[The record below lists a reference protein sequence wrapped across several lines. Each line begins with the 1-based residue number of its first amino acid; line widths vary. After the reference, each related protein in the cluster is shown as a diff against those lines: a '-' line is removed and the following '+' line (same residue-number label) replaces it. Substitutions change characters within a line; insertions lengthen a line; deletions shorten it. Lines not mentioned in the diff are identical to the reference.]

1 MEALERPHEAA
12 YWDALYSESA
22 RAGVKTFSSMWQGVD
37 LAALRGVLK
46 VDLRPQ
52 DRVLILGAG
61 DSGLPEE
68 LFDAGC
74 RNVTAVDFSPLLVAA
89 MAERSHGALWRK
101 EDARQLSFP
110 EGSFDVAL
118 DLGLLDSVAAGG
130 EEEVAKALLE
140 THRVLSPGGT
150 YASVSTEPPLFR
162 LPLFERGTGADA
174 WATKVLFLP
183 RPRELDTRVR
193 RIDPALDLGKLSV
206 YVSTK
211 PNTDALNTTEPSS
224 ETVAVHPD
232 GSLVA
237 AGRVASATTAEEAPK
252 EPQAQTAKDG
262 DVSKPAVKQQGT
274 ATTDKIEQTPSVA
287 ADAAA
292 AGSPV
297 AADGAAGV
305 ASKAVGEAPAAEQS
319 ELGGAAA
326 GAAGVASES
335 VGEAKKPAAEQSEL

>member
-1 MEALERPHEAA
+1 MEAVERPHEAA

-22 RAGVKTFSSMWQGVD
+22 QAGVKTFSSMWQGVD

-101 EDARQLSFP
+101 EDARQMSFP
-110 EGSFDVAL
+110 GGSFDVAL

-183 RPRELDTRVR
+183 RPRDLDTRVR

-211 PNTDALNTTEPSS
+211 PDTDALNTTEPSS
-224 ETVAVHPD
+224 ETVVVQPD

-237 AGRVASATTAEEAPK
+237 AGSTASATTSGEAPQK
-252 EPQAQTAKDG
+252 PQAQIATDG
-262 DVSKPAVKQQGT
+262 DVSKPPVKQQGA
-274 ATTDKIEQTPSVA
+274 ATTDKVETKPLEQKVPASA
-287 ADAAA
+287 AT
-292 AGSPV
+292 PV
-297 AADGAAGV
+297 AAEAA
-305 ASKAVGEAPAAEQS
+305 AV
-319 ELGGAAA
+319 A
-326 GAAGVASES
+326 GAAGEASKPA
-335 VGEAKKPAAEQSEL
+335 GEAKKPAAEQSEL